1 MTLLNWI
8 LITVFAVLVV
18 ALFIIVVIVKRK
30 AKDYEGICGINH
42 GNHDKCNFHRS
53 HMQKPDRG
61 KSHEE
66 NDRRKYGQLCHPTC
80 FRRNVLIHLFNPPAI
95 VFVSKSRRSE
105 ASAYLPASFRE

>member
-42 GNHDKCNFHRS
+42 GNHDK
-53 HMQKPDRG
+53 Q
-61 KSHEE
+61 
-66 NDRRKYGQLCHPTC
+66 
-80 FRRNVLIHLFNPPAI
+80 FRCRD
-95 VFVSKSRRSE
+95 VS
-105 ASAYLPASFRE
+105 